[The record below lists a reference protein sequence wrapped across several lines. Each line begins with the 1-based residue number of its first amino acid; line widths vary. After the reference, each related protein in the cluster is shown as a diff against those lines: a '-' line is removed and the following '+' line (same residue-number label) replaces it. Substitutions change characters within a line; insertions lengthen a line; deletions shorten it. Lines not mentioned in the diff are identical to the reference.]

1 MHDDPFEHGH
11 DADDERL
18 ASIAVAN
25 NPDHD
30 YYYHENI
37 ELTTVGIDIG
47 SSTSHLMFSKIH
59 LQRIGEYHSS
69 RYVVVERKTLY
80 RSPILL
86 TPYTADYAIN
96 TSGLRTFID
105 SAYAEAGY
113 TPDDIDSGAV
123 ILTGEAVKR
132 TNAHGD
138 RGPVRRRGGQVR
150 LRVRRAQPRG
160 DPRGQRLRLRPSV
173 AAA

>member
-86 TPYTADYAIN
+86 TPYTADYAITHPVCGRSSTAPTPRPATPPT
-96 TSGLRTFID
+96 TSTAAPSSSR
-105 SAYAEAGY
+105 A
-113 TPDDIDSGAV
+113 
-123 ILTGEAVKR
+123 
-132 TNAHGD
+132 
-138 RGPVRRRGGQVR
+138 RR
-150 LRVRRAQPRG
+150 
-160 DPRGQRLRLRPSV
+160 
-173 AAA
+173 